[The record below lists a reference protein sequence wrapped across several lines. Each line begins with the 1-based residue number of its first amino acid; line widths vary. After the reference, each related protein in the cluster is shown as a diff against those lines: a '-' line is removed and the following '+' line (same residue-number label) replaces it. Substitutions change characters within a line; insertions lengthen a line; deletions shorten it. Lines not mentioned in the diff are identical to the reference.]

1 MPQTND
7 VARRRQ
13 NVLPRLGPLDEG
25 DRVLEVRL
33 EVSPLGRRHP
43 FEAVEIEVRNLD
55 AVAVVAVADR
65 VRRARHTLTHAKGNA
80 RSADER
86 RLAGAE
92 LASDGDDVAGL
103 QAPRKLSGER
113 LGRVGRIALVLHAY
127 DPSMP
132 AYVIVETDVH
142 DPEQYDRYKAA
153 SPGAVHAG
161 GGRFVVR
168 GGELA
173 VLEGDWDP
181 SRLVILEFPD
191 LEAAKRWY
199 DSPEYEEAKRLRQ
212 GAANLRMV
220 AVQGLDKPL

>member
-1 MPQTND
+1 MPQLDPDPCGRERSRT
-7 VARRRQ
+7 
-13 NVLPRLGPLDEG
+13 RLRPLHEDH
-25 DRVLEVRL
+25 RVLEVRL
-33 EVSPLGRRHP
+33 EIPPLGGRDA
-43 FEAVEIEVRNLD
+43 FEAVEVEVGDLD

-65 VRRARHTLTHAKGNA
+65 VGRARHALAYAERAA
-80 RSADER
+80 RAADEG
-86 RLAGAE
+86 RLPGAE
-92 LASDGDDVAGL
+92 LPRDGDHVAEREP
-103 QAPRKLSGER
+103 PRELGRER
-113 LGRVGRIALVLHAY
+113 LRLLRRVALLLHAY

-142 DPEQYDRYKAA
+142 DPEQYEQYKAA
-153 SPGAVHAG
+153 SPDAVHSG
-161 GGRFVVR
+161 GGRFIVR

-181 SRLVILEFPD
+181 SRLVVLEFPD

-220 AVQGLDKPL
+220 AVQGLDEPL